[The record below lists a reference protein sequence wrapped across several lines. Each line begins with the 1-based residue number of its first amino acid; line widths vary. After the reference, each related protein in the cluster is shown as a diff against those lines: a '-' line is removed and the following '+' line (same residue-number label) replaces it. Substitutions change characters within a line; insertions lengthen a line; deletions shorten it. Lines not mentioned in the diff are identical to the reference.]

1 MQAVRRRSH
10 PLLDFTQQG
19 KDKLDKTTKAHIAL
33 FMVAFIYGANYT
45 IAKEVMGGGYLP
57 PLPFILLRVSIG
69 LVLFWLFHR
78 ALVRE
83 RVARA
88 DLGRLAL
95 CGLFGVALNQMFFF
109 SGLNWTTPINAS
121 LIMTTT
127 PVLVLAASSLLL
139 GELITGKKIFGI
151 ALGAAGAILLIVH
164 GERLSFGQE
173 GFWGDLLVFLNAS
186 FFGIYLVLVK
196 KLMAKYHPVTVVKW
210 AFTFGILFVFPFG
223 GPGLLEVEWGRF
235 TPGIWLAILYVL
247 VCTTFLAYLFN
258 AYALSVVNASV
269 VSIYIYLQPLL
280 ATLIALA
287 FARDH
292 LTGVKLLAAALIFA
306 GVYLVSGR
314 GGERGDRKRGR

>member
-1 MQAVRRRSH
+1 MS
-10 PLLDFTQQG
+10 L
-19 KDKLDKTTKAHIAL
+19 
-33 FMVAFIYGANYT
+33 IYGANYT
-45 IAKEVMGGGYLP
+45 IAKEVMGGGYLS
-57 PLPFILLRVSIG
+57 PLPFILLRVGSG
-69 LVLFWLFHR
+69 VLLFGLFHR
-78 ALVRE
+78 LLVRE

-127 PVLVLAASSLLL
+127 PVLVLLASSILL
-139 GELITGKKIFGI
+139 GERITGRKIFGI
-151 ALGAAGAILLIVH
+151 VLGAAGAILLIAY
-164 GERLSFGQE
+164 GEQLSFGGP

-196 KLMAKYHPVTVVKW
+196 KLMAKYHPITVVKW
-210 AFTFGILFVFPFG
+210 AFAFGLLFVIPFG
-223 GPGLLEVEWGRF
+223 GPGLMEVEWGSF
-235 TPGIWLAILYVL
+235 PPGIWLAVLYVL
-247 VCTTFLAYLFN
+247 ICTTFLAYLFN
-258 AYALSVVNASV
+258 AYALSIVNASV

-292 LTGVKLLAAALIFA
+292 LTNVKILAALLIFT
-306 GVYLVSGR
+306 GVYLVSGVR
-314 GGERGDRKRGR
+314 RGRRNEGMRE